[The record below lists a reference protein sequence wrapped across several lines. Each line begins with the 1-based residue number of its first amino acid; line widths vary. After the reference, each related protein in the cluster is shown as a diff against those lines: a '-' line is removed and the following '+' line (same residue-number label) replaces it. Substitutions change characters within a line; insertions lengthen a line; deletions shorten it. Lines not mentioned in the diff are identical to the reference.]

1 MLLGGDPGTVLQQK
15 QDGSGSAYEE
25 TTDGKDYSKVDTDL
39 VQFAKQILAGAEDV
53 RTKEFEKKREDITK
67 RPIWSSS
74 MMRCLQ
80 NAATPLPKP
89 GLFIAV
95 PAGRFTSTC
104 RFSKTWDGKSGLTAT
119 SRRG

>member
-53 RTKEFEKKREDITK
+53 RTSKDDTQRSRAGKKEH
-67 RPIWSSS
+67 
-74 MMRCLQ
+74 
-80 NAATPLPKP
+80 
-89 GLFIAV
+89 GYY
-95 PAGRFTSTC
+95 
-104 RFSKTWDGKSGLTAT
+104 
-119 SRRG
+119 